1 VTADPSDPTSP
12 PDAGSPASGP
22 AAPTSA
28 AAGVDDP
35 AVAMMARDGASAALG
50 IEVLAVSGGHARVRM
65 RVDDRHL
72 NGHGIAH
79 GGHVFLLADT
89 AFACACNSGRP
100 TTVAATAE
108 IDFIAAAQ
116 HGDVLEAVADERASF
131 GRSGITDVTVRRVA
145 TGDGPVA
152 GDGDLV
158 AEFRGRSRTLRPST

>member
-1 VTADPSDPTSP
+1 VTGDTTSP
-12 PDAGSPASGP
+12 TPAPGHP
-22 AAPTSA
+22 V
-28 AAGVDDP
+28 GDDDP

-50 IEVLAVSGGHARVRM
+50 IEVLAVSSGHARVRM
-65 RVDDRHL
+65 SVDDRHL

-108 IDFIAAAQ
+108 IDFIAAAH

-131 GRSGITDVTVRRVA
+131 GRSGITDVSVRRVA
-145 TGDGPVA
+145 TVDGPVV

-158 AEFRGRSRTLRPST
+158 AEFRGRSRTLRPSP

>member
-1 VTADPSDPTSP
+1 VTEDTT
-12 PDAGSPASGP
+12 SPAS
-22 AAPTSA
+22 AADPG
-28 AAGVDDP
+28 AGDDDP

-50 IEVLAVSGGHARVRM
+50 IEVLAVSSGHARVRM
-65 RVDDRHL
+65 LVDERHL

-108 IDFIAAAQ
+108 IDFIAAAH

-145 TGDGPVA
+145 TAEGAVEGDGH
-152 GDGDLV
+152 LV